1 VDSLYHLFFICSIAR
16 IVWRHSFW
24 SLDMTVLPVADMR
37 DWIQI
42 ILNPSTIGILTSD
55 IHLFQ
60 IFAAVACDSIWFAR
74 NKAHHDNI
82 IPNALDLSATI
93 NRIVLE
99 HHSAWASLQS
109 PPSAVWQKP
118 CSPFFKINYDTAIRD
133 SFSAQ
138 AAVCRDSAG
147 SIIKCSSLI
156 SSPCSAIYGEA
167 SAALLAV
174 KLALSLHLSSFILE
188 GDSLTVTLALQQPDH
203 TQDWRIAPIIS
214 EALSMIPPTSSWLAS
229 HVNRSANFCA
239 HHVANWA
246 ATRLHSGCIPTL
258 PFLSGP
264 SLTCFGKASSSSFL
278 VP

>member
-1 VDSLYHLFFICSIAR
+1 VDSLYHLFFIFPIAR

-93 NRIVLE
+93 NRTVLE
-99 HHSAWASLQS
+99 HHSAWASLQ
-109 PPSAVWQKP
+109 PLPSVVWQKP

-147 SIIKCSSLI
+147 SIIQCSSLI

-167 SAALLAV
+167 FAALLAIQ
-174 KLALSLHLSSFILE
+174 LALSLHLSSFILE
-188 GDSLTVTLALQQPDH
+188 GDSLTVTLALQKPDH

-239 HHVANWA
+239 HHVAN
-246 ATRLHSGCIPTL
+246 
-258 PFLSGP
+258 
-264 SLTCFGKASSSSFL
+264 
-278 VP
+278 